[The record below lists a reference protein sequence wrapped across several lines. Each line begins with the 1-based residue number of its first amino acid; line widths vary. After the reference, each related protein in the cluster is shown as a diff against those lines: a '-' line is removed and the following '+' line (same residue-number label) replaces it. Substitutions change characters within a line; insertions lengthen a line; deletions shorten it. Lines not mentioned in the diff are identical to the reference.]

1 MDLRNE
7 RGLIGEYHGREVHVV
22 SKKDYDSGKC
32 NDRNIIYVLADS
44 NKYESLMVCKG
55 VVIGHIDPHGGVTE
69 YSTPFDYIVPKNK
82 AKKEK
87 VKAKE
92 QKKEKAEAVGA
103 DAPTSLV
110 KSFVPAEADEYLVWA
125 KYNWDPISIAKAAVS
140 LEVKPIAVG

>member
-7 RGLIGEYHGREVHVV
+7 RGLIGQYHGREVHVV
-22 SKKDYDSGKC
+22 SKKNYDSGKY
-32 NDRNIIYVLADS
+32 NNRNIIYVLADS

-69 YSTPFDYIVPKNK
+69 YSTPFDYILPSSST
-82 AKKEK
+82 KKEK

-92 QKKEKAEAVGA
+92 QKKERVSTPADTGAVRAE
-103 DAPTSLV
+103 
-110 KSFVPAEADEYLVWA
+110 EYLQWIRD
-125 KYNWDPISIAKAAVS
+125 NWDPISIAKAAVS

>member
-7 RGLIGEYHGREVHVV
+7 RGLIGQYHGREVHVV

-69 YSTPFDYIVPKNK
+69 YSTPFDYILPSSST
-82 AKKEK
+82 KKK
-87 VKAKE
+87 KTVKE
-92 QKKEKAEAVGA
+92 QKKEKEKAV
-103 DAPTSLV
+103 APTV
-110 KSFVPAEADEYLVWA
+110 KSFVPAEADEYLRWA
-125 KYNWDPISIAKAAVS
+125 KNNWDPISIAKAAVS

>member
-7 RGLIGEYHGREVHVV
+7 KGLIGRYNGREVHVV

-32 NDRNIIYVLADS
+32 NDRNIIYVLSDG

-69 YSTPFDYIVPKNK
+69 YSTPFDYIMPTQK
-82 AKKEK
+82 AKKKETVKEQQKKEK
-87 VKAKE
+87 VSTP
-92 QKKEKAEAVGA
+92 AETGASAPVGA
-103 DAPTSLV
+103 
-110 KSFVPAEADEYLVWA
+110 EEYLLWA
-125 KYNWDPISIAKAAVS
+125 RDNWDPISIAKAAVS

>member
-7 RGLIGEYHGREVHVV
+7 KGLIGRYNGREVHVV

-32 NDRNIIYVLADS
+32 NDRNIIYVLSDG

-69 YSTPFDYIVPKNK
+69 YSTPFDYIMPTQK
-82 AKKEK
+82 AKKKET
-87 VKAKE
+87 VKE
-92 QKKEKAEAVGA
+92 QKKEKA
-103 DAPTSLV
+103 DAPAPASV
-110 KSFVPAEADEYLVWA
+110 KSFVPAEADEYLRWA
-125 KYNWDPISIAKAAVS
+125 RDNWDPISIAKAAVS

>member
-7 RGLIGEYHGREVHVV
+7 RGLIGQYHGREVHVV
-22 SKKDYDSGKC
+22 SKEDYDSGKC
-32 NDRNIIYVLADS
+32 NNRNIIYVLADN

-55 VVIGHIDPHGGVTE
+55 VVIGHIDPHGGVTD
-69 YSTPFDYIVPKNK
+69 YSTPFDYITPSPKT
-82 AKKEK
+82 KKEK

-92 QKKEKAEAVGA
+92 QKKEKAVGA
-103 DAPTSLV
+103 DAPTSV

-125 KYNWDPISIAKAAVS
+125 RDNWDPISIAKAAVS